1 MNDTSPVNVLTLGRL
16 KVVPAAHVQILFT
29 RVLSDLQLASSCSR
43 RGSRCEWGRMAA
55 YRLQKTRSL
64 LKEAVESLGPA
75 FKTTS
80 ADSSP
85 GPSALPSALMEHQT
99 YQNFNT
105 LHPTLAVV
113 GSKIL
118 NTTLTSKSGP
128 NRLRN
133 PSPLGRVQADLR
145 NSSRLPSVMRT
156 WKLTPTSQLK
166 PTSDL
171 QPRAD

>member
-1 MNDTSPVNVLTLGRL
+1 MPYFKRNILRLTVAVVMLEKHRLNEVMNDTSPVNALTLGRS

-75 FKTTS
+75 SQTTS

-85 GPSALPSALMEHQT
+85 GPSALPSALMERHT
-99 YQNFNT
+99 YQNYNT
-105 LHPTLAVV
+105 LHPTLALV
-113 GSKIL
+113 GSQIL
-118 NTTLTSKSGP
+118 NATLTSKSGAKP
-128 NRLRN
+128 
-133 PSPLGRVQADLR
+133 PPKPKPTWQS
-145 NSSRLPSVMRT
+145 SSRLENG
-156 WKLTPTSQLK
+156 
-166 PTSDL
+166 D
-171 QPRAD
+171 

>member
-1 MNDTSPVNVLTLGRL
+1 MSG
-16 KVVPAAHVQILFT
+16 
-29 RVLSDLQLASSCSR
+29 
-43 RGSRCEWGRMAA
+43 GEWLPIGCK
-55 YRLQKTRSL
+55 KTRSL
-64 LKEAVESLGPA
+64 LKEAVESIGQA
-75 FKTTS
+75 SQTTS

-99 YQNFNT
+99 YQNSNT

-118 NTTLTSKSGP
+118 NATLTWKSGP
-128 NRLRN
+128 NRLQN

-145 NSSRLPSVMRT
+145 KLSRLPSVMRT

-171 QPRAD
+171 QPRADCENSMRSTCACALDSCPSCRFFKL